1 MKKKGNLVLFV
12 DNNIEDENNTIEDN
26 EIARTG
32 TVTKDES
39 GVVS

>member
-1 MKKKGNLVLFV
+1 MKKGNLVLFV
-12 DNNIEDENNTIEDN
+12 DNNIEDDNNTIEDN
-26 EIARTG
+26 EIVRTR

>member
-12 DNNIEDENNTIEDN
+12 DNNIEDDNNTIEDN
-26 EIARTG
+26 EIARTRIG
-32 TVTKDES
+32 TKYES